1 MAKITVMIKNK
12 KPIVIEG
19 LDLDNNTINDILSK
33 VREKEPNLIVNLITI
48 SGEDISDFSKKCKD
62 VGLEDEDNFLIS
74 DYYNGGH
81 KYYTKIKNI

>member
-33 VREKEPNLIVNLITI
+33 VREKEPNLIVRLITI
-48 SGEDISDFSKKCKD
+48 SGEDISDFSQKCKD
-62 VGLEDEDNFLIS
+62 VGLEDEDIFLIS

-81 KYYTKIKNI
+81 KDYTKINNI